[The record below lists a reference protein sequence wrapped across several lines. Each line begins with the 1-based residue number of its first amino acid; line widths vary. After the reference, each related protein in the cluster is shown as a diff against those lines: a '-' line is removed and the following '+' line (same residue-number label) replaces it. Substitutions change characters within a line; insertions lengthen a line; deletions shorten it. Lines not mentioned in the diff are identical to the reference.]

1 MNSKSEN
8 TALAGNADEV
18 ENTASAWLERRERE
32 DWSEDDRLE
41 LDGWLSQSP
50 IHAVTF
56 LRIEDV
62 WIRADRLRA
71 LGASTQR
78 DAPPSTNKS
87 GWSVLSRIAISL
99 ILLVAI
105 VSVATAYFSI
115 DRYQT
120 YVTTVGGHEKLSLSD
135 GSSVELNTDTVL
147 RVVDSNGRRMA
158 WLDQGEAYF
167 DIRHSKT
174 NPFVV
179 LVAGHRVTDVGTKFV
194 VRTDPN
200 RLEVR
205 LMEGRAQFESF
216 DAGDRKAELLNPGD
230 VIIAQSGKIMHVR
243 QPLRD
248 MANELGWRRGM
259 LIFHH
264 TTLADAVAEFNRY
277 SRQTIVVADADA
289 ARSTIDG
296 ALPIGDLQEFTRMA
310 RNFFELR
317 PVKRGDTTVF
327 VR

>member
-8 TALAGNADEV
+8 TASIGDADEV
-18 ENTASAWLERRERE
+18 ENAAAAWLERRERK
-32 DWSEDDRLE
+32 DWSEVDRME
-41 LDGWLSQSP
+41 LDGWLSQSS

-71 LGASTQR
+71 LGASVR
-78 DAPPSTNKS
+78 HEVPPSTNKS
-87 GWSVLSRIAISL
+87 GRPVFLRMAASL
-99 ILLVAI
+99 VLLVTI
-105 VSVATAYFSI
+105 VSVAAIYFSI
-115 DRYQT
+115 DHYQT

-147 RVVDSNGRRMA
+147 RVADSNGKRKA
-158 WLDQGEAYF
+158 WLDRGEAYF

-179 LVAGHRVTDVGTKFV
+179 LVAGHRVTDVGTRFV

-205 LMEGRAQFESF
+205 LMEGRAQFESL
-216 DAGDRKAELLNPGD
+216 DTGDRKVELLNPGD
-230 VIIAQSGKIMHVR
+230 VIIAQSGKVKHVR
-243 QPLRD
+243 QPLPD
-248 MANELGWRRGM
+248 MTNELGWRRGM

-264 TTLADAVAEFNRY
+264 TTLADAVSEFNRY
-277 SRQTIVVADADA
+277 SRQTIVIADDDA

-310 RNFFELR
+310 RNFFELH
-317 PVKRGDTTVF
+317 PVR
-327 VR
+327 R